1 MIKTRA
7 GATPCTRSG
16 QTIGDSMPIL
26 SEVSTVRVL
35 VRNDFH
41 KSQRC
46 EMRRRIWAA
55 RSVRLAS
62 QLVW

>member
-1 MIKTRA
+1 MGDGFLVEDGRIRVDARTGMVKVRA
-7 GATPCTRSG
+7 GVCSCTRSG

-41 KSQRC
+41 NSQR
-46 EMRRRIWAA
+46 
-55 RSVRLAS
+55 
-62 QLVW
+62 

>member
-1 MIKTRA
+1 MVKFRA
-7 GATPCTRSG
+7 GACSCVRSG
-16 QTIGDSMPIL
+16 QTIGDSMPIPW
-26 SEVSTVRVL
+26 EVSTVRVL

-46 EMRRRIWAA
+46 EMRRRIRAPRTA
-55 RSVRLAS
+55 RLAS